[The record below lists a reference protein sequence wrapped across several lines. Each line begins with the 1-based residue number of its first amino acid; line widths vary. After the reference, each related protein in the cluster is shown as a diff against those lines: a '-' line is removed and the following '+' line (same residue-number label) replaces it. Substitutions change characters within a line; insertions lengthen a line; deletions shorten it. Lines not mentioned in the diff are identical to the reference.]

1 MSSFLGAPLAIVLII
16 FGIIVLVAAAIIHW
30 LLLILG
36 VVLIAVGL
44 YFGTDRGPRW
54 FVMVSLIG
62 RTSTHRTAHRTH
74 GRSSTRNLLPIVSSG
89 PDLHRAVRPDLRD
102 QPPS

>member
-44 YFGTDRGPRW
+44 YFVLTGG
-54 FVMVSLIG
+54 LG
-62 RTSTHRTAHRTH
+62 
-74 GRSSTRNLLPIVSSG
+74 GL
-89 PDLHRAVRPDLRD
+89 
-102 QPPS
+102 